1 MEDNEYSAYSL
12 QRLFHQSS
20 EDYFREYFGLNDI
33 APEEQIISTTNED
46 NQLNEWPPSPEVNY
60 CTKYKELQKQLKEI
74 NKVGKQGFNSKNFV
88 LLEFKICCFFFKRKQ
103 ENVTFQYQLRE
114 SERKLL
120 TVTRDRSFL
129 LDRLLVYEPTLPSS
143 CFTSS
148 SESDAS
154 TDQSPAK
161 GRTLNQRPQRKQCNH
176 SPAMREP
183 LVKQRKGN

>member
-33 APEEQIISTTNED
+33 APEEEITSTTNED
-46 NQLNEWPPSPEVNY
+46 YQLNEWPPAPEVNY

-74 NKVGKQGFNSKNFV
+74 NK
-88 LLEFKICCFFFKRKQ
+88 
-103 ENVTFQYQLRE
+103 ENVSFRHQLRAG
-114 SERKLL
+114 ERKLL

-143 CFTSS
+143 CFSTSSS

-154 TDQSPAK
+154 TDQSPAR
-161 GRTLNQRPQRKQCNH
+161 GRTLNQRPKRKQCNH
-176 SPAMREP
+176 SSAMREP

>member
-33 APEEQIISTTNED
+33 VPEEQIISTTNED
-46 NQLNEWPPSPEVNY
+46 NNQLNEWPPSPEVNY

-74 NKVGKQGFNSKNFV
+74 NK
-88 LLEFKICCFFFKRKQ
+88 